1 MSSVAKAI
9 EKQRSGWTQ
18 RRGQL
23 RREQL
28 MDAVCELLKDGEI
41 EDISLEHAART
52 AKIPVASAY
61 HFYKD
66 RDALFAAVA
75 ARFSDKF
82 IAILRNPYPKTRV
95 GGWQD
100 LVLASIHRVVRY
112 YAVQPAARKLLIDG
126 KTPAEIKLADRLRDR
141 SIGTLIEALLQEHFE
156 LPEFSE
162 RSMVFFHAVE
172 IVDLILQLSMIQWR
186 KITPPMERHAG
197 IACLAYLR
205 EFLPAKLPRRTAHA
219 LSSGP

>member
-1 MSSVAKAI
+1 MSSMAKGI

-28 MDAVCELLKDGEI
+28 MDAVCELLKNGELA
-41 EDISLEHAART
+41 DISLEDAARV

-75 ARFSDKF
+75 AQFSDKF
-82 IAILRNPYPKTRV
+82 VDILRKPYPMARI
-95 GGWQD
+95 GGWQE
-100 LVLASIHRVVRY
+100 LVVAAIHRATRY
-112 YAVQPAARKLLIDG
+112 YAAHPAARKLLIDG

-141 SIGTLIEALLQEHFE
+141 SIGALVENILQEQFE

-162 RSMVFFHAVE
+162 RAMVFFHAVE

-186 KITPPMERHAG
+186 KITPLMERHAG
-197 IACLAYLR
+197 IAALAYLR
-205 EFLPAKLPRRTAHA
+205 EFLPAKLPRRTALA
-219 LSSGP
+219 LSSG